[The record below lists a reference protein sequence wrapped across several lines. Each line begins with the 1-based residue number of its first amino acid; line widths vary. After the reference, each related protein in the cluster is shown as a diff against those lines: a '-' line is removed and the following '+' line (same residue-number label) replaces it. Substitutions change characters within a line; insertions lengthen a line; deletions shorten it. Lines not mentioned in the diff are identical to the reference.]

1 MWRSSGVPPSVENV
15 LCHFR
20 VRHGDPLG
28 SGTNSGMNVST
39 VMAQLIVSDLDRSVE
54 FYTRLFGRA
63 PDSNPMEGLQ
73 EWYFDNAGAIQVYE
87 ESERAGQSGAT
98 INVDDLDAEV
108 AALDAAGID
117 HEPLVEA
124 NYVRVVQL
132 VDPDQNRIVLTG
144 AK

>member
-1 MWRSSGVPPSVENV
+1 
-15 LCHFR
+15 
-20 VRHGDPLG
+20 
-28 SGTNSGMNVST
+28 MNVSI
-39 VMAQLIVSDLDRSVE
+39 VMAQLIVSDLDRSVD
-54 FYTRLFGRA
+54 FYSRLFGRA
-63 PDSNPMEGLQ
+63 PDASPMEGLR

-87 ESERAGQSGAT
+87 ESERAGVSGAT
-98 INVDDLDAEV
+98 INVGDLDAEL

-132 VDPDQNRIVLTG
+132 ADPDQNRIVLTG